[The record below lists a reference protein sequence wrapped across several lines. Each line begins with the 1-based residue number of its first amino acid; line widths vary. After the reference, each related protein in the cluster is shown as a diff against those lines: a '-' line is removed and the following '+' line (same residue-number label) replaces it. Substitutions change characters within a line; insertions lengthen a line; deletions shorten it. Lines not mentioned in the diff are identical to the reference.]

1 MIVLGLTGS
10 IGMGKTATARLFA
23 EEGALVQD
31 ADATV
36 HTLYAAGGAAAPLL
50 RDAFPGAV
58 NDGEVDRAELARQ
71 ITADPQGLARLEA
84 IVHPLV
90 AEARAAFVAEAER
103 TGAEVVVLDIPLL
116 FEVGAHDGVDAVVV
130 ASAPSDVQRERVLAR
145 PGMTPERFEALLARQ
160 IPDAHKRAKADFV
173 VDTSAGF
180 DAARDQV
187 RAILKAVRA
196 PGWRPNVTL
205 ARPDKRPH

>member
-10 IGMGKTATARLFA
+10 IGMGKTVTAGMFA

-36 HTLYAAGGAAAPLL
+36 RTLYAQGGAAGPLL

-58 NDGEVDRAELARQ
+58 KDGAVDRTELARQ
-71 ITADPQGLARLEA
+71 IMADPLGLARLEA
-84 IVHPLV
+84 IIHPLV
-90 AEARAAFVAEAER
+90 ADARAAFLAQAEHA
-103 TGAEVVVLDIPLL
+103 GAEVVVLDIPLL

-130 ASAPSDVQRERVLAR
+130 ASAPAEVQRSRVLAR
-145 PGMTPERFEALLARQ
+145 PGITPERFEALLARQ
-160 IPDAHKRAKADFV
+160 IPDADKRAKADFV
-173 VDTSAGF
+173 VNTGAGL
-180 DAARDQV
+180 DAAREQV
-187 RAILKAVRA
+187 RAILNAVRA

-205 ARPDKRPH
+205 ARPAKPSH

>member
-10 IGMGKTATARLFA
+10 IGMGKTATARMFA

-36 HTLYAAGGAAAPLL
+36 HTLYARGGAAAPLL
-50 RDAFPGAV
+50 SDAFPGAV
-58 NDGEVDRAELARQ
+58 KDGAVDRAELARQ
-71 ITADPQGLARLEA
+71 IALDPQGLARLEA

-90 AEARAAFVAEAER
+90 ADARAAFLAEAEKA
-103 TGAEVVVLDIPLL
+103 GAEVVVLDVPLL

-130 ASAPSDVQRERVLAR
+130 ASAPVEVQRSRVLAR
-145 PGMTPERFEALLARQ
+145 QGMTPERFEALLARQ
-160 IPDAHKRAKADFV
+160 IPDAHKRANADFV
-173 VDTSAGF
+173 VDTGAGF
-180 DAARDQV
+180 DAAREQV

-205 ARPDKRPH
+205 ARPAKPSH